1 MCTSRRTVGKPIF
14 FYRGLTLNELLQI
27 IEEDDHNEVDDEIS
41 LTIMP
46 PKNSCEEVTDE
57 DSGDEDHL
65 DINNL
70 PGSQL
75 LAEAEIFE
83 PNVEEDVNISLPS
96 DSGSDDNEENL
107 PLSDVKRLLKNSQH
121 MYVKKNYAWRNHDLT
136 PNNIEVPK
144 PQIVQNEN
152 SVIELFSLFWGDEV
166 IDLFV
171 YYSNMYATSKNRVGN
186 ITKEEMK
193 NFLAILLLSG
203 YQKLPRRRM
212 YWENSS
218 DTQNQLVINSLSRDR
233 FEYIFS
239 NLHCCDNTNLDKTD
253 RFAKVRL
260 LINKMNS
267 LFQQYAPVTENH
279 SVDEAMVPY
288 YGRHGCKQ
296 FIRGKPIRYG
306 YKLWTGC
313 TSKGYVIWVEPYQ
326 GTEIKPCYKEL
337 GLGPSVIL
345 QYTDII
351 NSIQSFPY
359 HIFCDNFFTTIPLLS
374 EMTRRNLKITGT
386 IRENRTS
393 KCPLANKSQFKKKS
407 RGFIEYKT
415 NEENTVVVKWHDNNV
430 VTLASN
436 ALPVH
441 PTHSVSR
448 YSLKEK
454 KKIKVD
460 QHHNIFTYNKYM
472 GGVDRADQNIS
483 LYRIGLRGKKWYIPL
498 IFHMLDLAVQNAW
511 QLHREQNG
519 KRDHLGF
526 RRRIVMTILEGNQRK
541 FAKRSKL
548 SQSHNREMR
557 YDRID
562 HLIVTQGK
570 QTRCRMCHKKV
581 STKCEKCD
589 AALHVVCF
597 KPYYVKEI

>member
-1 MCTSRRTVGKPIF
+1 MDEPLPFRLVGRTVGKPIF

-83 PNVEEDVNISLPS
+83 PKVEEDVNISLSS

-121 MYVKKNYAWRNHDLT
+121 IYVKKNYVWRNQDLT

-152 SVIELFSLFWGDEV
+152 SVIELFSLFWDDEV

-171 YYSNMYATSKNRVGN
+171 YYSN
-186 ITKEEMK
+186 I
-193 NFLAILLLSG
+193 
-203 YQKLPRRRM
+203 
-212 YWENSS
+212 
-218 DTQNQLVINSLSRDR
+218 
-233 FEYIFS
+233 

-253 RFAKVRL
+253 RSAKVRL
-260 LINKMNS
+260 LINRMNS

-326 GTEIKPCYKEL
+326 GAKSEIKPCYKEL
-337 GLGPSVIL
+337 GLGPSAI
-345 QYTDII
+345 YRH
-351 NSIQSFPY
+351 N
-359 HIFCDNFFTTIPLLS
+359 
-374 EMTRRNLKITGT
+374 
-386 IRENRTS
+386 
-393 KCPLANKSQFKKKS
+393 QF
-407 RGFIEYKT
+407 Y
-415 NEENTVVVKWHDNNV
+415 
-430 VTLASN
+430 
-436 ALPVH
+436 
-441 PTHSVSR
+441 
-448 YSLKEK
+448 
-454 KKIKVD
+454 
-460 QHHNIFTYNKYM
+460 
-472 GGVDRADQNIS
+472 
-483 LYRIGLRGKKWYIPL
+483 
-498 IFHMLDLAVQNAW
+498 
-511 QLHREQNG
+511 
-519 KRDHLGF
+519 
-526 RRRIVMTILEGNQRK
+526 
-541 FAKRSKL
+541 SKL
-548 SQSHNREMR
+548 SLSHFLRQFL
-557 YDRID
+557 YDY
-562 HLIVTQGK
+562 T
-570 QTRCRMCHKKV
+570 T
-581 STKCEKCD
+581 SE
-589 AALHVVCF
+589 
-597 KPYYVKEI
+597 